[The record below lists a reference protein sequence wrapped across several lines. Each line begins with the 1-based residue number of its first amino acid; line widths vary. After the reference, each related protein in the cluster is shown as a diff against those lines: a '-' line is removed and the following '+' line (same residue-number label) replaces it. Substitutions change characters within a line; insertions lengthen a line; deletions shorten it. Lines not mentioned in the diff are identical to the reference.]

1 MSTKDSNEHNKKNSN
16 ETNKPA
22 SKDKQTFSKLD
33 AVVERAK
40 KALSILFDTEIN
52 IVIKENEEV
61 GEVAF
66 SLQFEV
72 DRRNIHPVLA
82 AALQRGASC
91 CFGNIIS
98 TLAFDEDSLDLILL
112 ECQKSS

>member
-1 MSTKDSNEHNKKNSN
+1 MNKQN
-16 ETNKPA
+16 
-22 SKDKQTFSKLD
+22 FSKLD

-52 IVIKENEEV
+52 IAIKENEEGGEE

-72 DRRNIHPVLA
+72 DRRKIHPVLA

-91 CFGNIIS
+91 CLGNIIS
-98 TLAFDEDSLDLILL
+98 TLAIDNDALDQILSECDIFLSEYKEKDE
-112 ECQKSS
+112 EK